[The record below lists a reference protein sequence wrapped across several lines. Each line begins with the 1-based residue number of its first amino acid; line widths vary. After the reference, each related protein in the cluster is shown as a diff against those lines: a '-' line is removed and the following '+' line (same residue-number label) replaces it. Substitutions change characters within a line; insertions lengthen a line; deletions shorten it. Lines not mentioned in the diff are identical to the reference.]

1 MTNLELA
8 NLEEY
13 TLSGGKAPSAVKI
26 IQRKLTF
33 DLPFVI
39 MVDDNFGNGLIQSY
53 YRGERKFNR
62 TAVEIAK
69 STTIDLTPAHNFPNQ
84 TPLDTPPPYLVN
96 TDKYGMVRITLLK
109 VNSDGIEG
117 ELKDKEFMGSVSKG
131 IGFTCVMIEFGSDT
145 FNIDISS
152 DHRPVHDMT
161 LAGMEAFNV
170 FLLNYKLIANKLY
183 IPSVT
188 VHTVGKFLLI
198 DLHEDRSVSLT
209 HIARQWE
216 QPIPFAKTIP
226 LELDKELRNSCLN
239 AGEIDLFSVLRH
251 EAWNKIVLQEW
262 RMAVIN
268 SLILFESWLTPTLQ
282 EIYELKGL
290 DEGKIKRK
298 FKTDAPKS
306 KDRKHL
312 GITEIA
318 ETLVLDAIR
327 YDFKKTAEYDNLLN
341 KSIIVRNSI
350 IHRSKLDV
358 SQKDAYECIHSV
370 MNAISAITN
379 AIMGYKM
386 ANSLGGMS
394 VYERYS
400 PSGESGKQTVI
411 VHMM

>member
-1 MTNLELA
+1 M
-8 NLEEY
+8 
-13 TLSGGKAPSAVKI
+13 
-26 IQRKLTF
+26 TF

-53 YRGERKFNR
+53 YRGERNFNR

-69 STTIDLTPAHNFPNQ
+69 STTFDLTPAHNFPNQ

-131 IGFTCVMIEFGSDT
+131 IGFTCVMVEFGSTT
-145 FNIDISS
+145 FTLDISS
-152 DHRPVHDMT
+152 DHKTLHEMT
-161 LAGMEAFNV
+161 GVAMEAFNV
-170 FLLNYKLIANKLY
+170 FLLNYKLIANRLY

-198 DLHEDRSVSLT
+198 DLHEDRSVSYT
-209 HIARQWE
+209 HIVRQWE
-216 QPIPFAKTIP
+216 NPIPFEKTITP
-226 LELDKELRNSCLN
+226 PLDKLLRENCLSN
-239 AGEIDLFSVLRH
+239 ENTDLFAVLRH

-268 SLILFESWLTPTLQ
+268 SVILFESWLTPTLQ
-282 EIYELKGL
+282 DIYALKGL

-298 FKTDAPKS
+298 FKTDEPKS
-306 KDRKHL
+306 RDRKHL

-318 ETLVLDAIR
+318 ENLVMDAIR
-327 YDFKKTAEYDNLLN
+327 YDFKRTAEYSDLLN
-341 KSIIVRNSI
+341 NAIIVRNSI

-358 SQKDAYECIHSV
+358 SQEHAYACIHSV
-370 MNAISAITN
+370 MNAMAAITQ
-379 AIMGYKM
+379 ALLGYKM
-386 ANSLGGMS
+386 ANSLGGMT
-394 VYERYS
+394 VIETYS
-400 PSGESGKQTVI
+400 PSGDSGKQTVS
-411 VHMM
+411 VHVNTDFIFGRTT